1 VAPAHS
7 IPAQGQRTLLSG
19 GACLQLLLI
28 SGGVEDTA
36 GCHNR
41 ELVLHNQESECSAD
55 MGKEVL
61 QARSMTA
68 KGQPG
73 RDGT

>member
-1 VAPAHS
+1 MV
-7 IPAQGQRTLLSG
+7 

-28 SGGVEDTA
+28 SGHVEDTA
-36 GCHNR
+36 GCHNK
-41 ELVLHNQESECSAD
+41 ELVLHNQENERSAHVI
-55 MGKEVL
+55 KAVL
-61 QARSMTA
+61 LARSLIA